1 MGIKNSIE
9 YIEYSEDKAT
19 ITLSRP
25 LSIDGTKV
33 PKVTMR
39 EPTVRDEM
47 LARKMT
53 GTDSVDNESTLLAN
67 LCGILKEDLQNMSL
81 KDYRRLQEAFLGF
94 LE

>member
-1 MGIKNSIE
+1 MDIKNSKE
-9 YIEYSEDKAT
+9 YIEYSEARAT
-19 ITLSRP
+19 IALSRP
-25 LSIDGTKV
+25 LSVDGTKV

-47 LARKMT
+47 LARKTAGDST
-53 GTDSVDNESTLLAN
+53 GNEIILLAN
-67 LCGILKEDLQNMSL
+67 LCSLSEEDMKNMPL

>member
-1 MGIKNSIE
+1 MGIKNSKE
-9 YIEYSEDKAT
+9 YIEYSEAKAT

-25 LSIDGTKV
+25 LSINGTKV

-47 LARKMT
+47 LARKT
-53 GTDSVDNESTLLAN
+53 AGTDSADNESTLLAN
-67 LCGILKEDLQNMSL
+67 LCGLLTDDLQNMSL